1 MIKIISPVDSF
12 KHYKEPINEF
22 LKRLGKKVE
31 IVKLKPSKY
40 EKIEKVVD
48 EETKELQKIL
58 LKTKWYKV
66 LLFIEWEQFW
76 TLEFAKFI
84 EENEL
89 KYSNLVF
96 IIWWAY
102 WVNINL
108 LEKYIN
114 FKLSLSSMTF
124 PHSQAIMILLEQ
136 IYRVVCMKKGI
147 AYHHF

>member
-1 MIKIISPVDSF
+1 
-12 KHYKEPINEF
+12 
-22 LKRLGKKVE
+22 
-31 IVKLKPSKY
+31 
-40 EKIEKVVD
+40 
-48 EETKELQKIL
+48 